1 MTWVFTSITIVALFV
16 LLVGEKSSITLRN
29 IAKPVASAGFVGV
42 AFSAGALDTTYG
54 SWVFLGL
61 VLGAAGDVLLLG
73 ASRGAFLAGLAAFLL
88 GHVAY
93 VVAFVTIGLHGS
105 LVLIVGGG
113 AAAVG
118 AIVFVWL
125 YPHLDRAMVGP
136 VAAYIIVISAMLVTA
151 AASTVPVVILGSA
164 AFYLSDLSVARDRF
178 VAPGFANRVWGLP
191 LYYGA
196 QLLLAWSV
204 IIAQ

>member
-1 MTWVFTSITIVALFV
+1 VTWVFTSITIVALVV
-16 LLVGEKSSITLRN
+16 LLVGEKRNVTLRN

-42 AFSAGALDTTYG
+42 ALSAGALDSTYG

-61 VLGAAGDVLLLG
+61 MLGAAGDVLLLG
-73 ASRGAFLAGLAAFLL
+73 VSRGAFVAGLAAFLL

-93 VVAFVTIGLHGS
+93 VAAFVTVGLHGP
-105 LVLIVGGG
+105 VALIVGSAAMVIG
-113 AAAVG
+113 AF
-118 AIVFVWL
+118 VFVWV
-125 YPHLDRAMVGP
+125 YPHLERAMIAP
-136 VAAYIIVISAMLVTA
+136 VAAYIVVISTMVATA
-151 AASTVPVVILGSA
+151 AASVVPVVILASA

-178 VAPGFANRVWGLP
+178 VAPGFINRVWGLP

-204 IIAQ
+204 VITR